1 MERVTVIGAGV
12 MGHGIAQLYAMA
24 GFRVG
29 LYDVAEAVLAN
40 AVQRMEESL
49 RDMVDAGWLTS
60 EDATAALARVET
72 TTDLREAVAGS
83 FWVTEVIPEVLE
95 LKHDLYAQLEEEVA
109 ESCVIASNT
118 STLPLAQLTARAKRP
133 ERFVITHFFNPAQ
146 LVPLVEVVR
155 GPETREDVV
164 QQTIAMLRRLG
175 KAPVVLKKDV
185 PGFIANR
192 LQAALVR
199 EAFHLLAEGVADAED
214 IDRALSE
221 GPGFRWAFIGALAT
235 ADFGGLDTW
244 QRVCANLFPVLS
256 NAVEP
261 PAWMAEKVAAG
272 MLGAKTGS
280 GIFSYA
286 QGEVEERLRAR
297 DAAFLQLLGIKRG
310 IPSPLLG
317 DRGGVTSGDRGSKK
331 A

>member
-1 MERVTVIGAGV
+1 MDRVSVIGAGV

-29 LYDVAEAVLAN
+29 LYDVDASVLAN
-40 AVQRMEESL
+40 AVQRMEASL
-49 RDMVDAGWLTS
+49 RDMADVGGLTA

-83 FWVTEVIPEVLE
+83 CWVTEAIPEVLP
-95 LKHDLYAQLEEEVA
+95 LKHDLYAQLEEKVA
-109 ESCVIASNT
+109 KSCVIASNT
-118 STLPLAQLTARAKRP
+118 STLPLAELTARAKHP

-146 LVPLVEVVR
+146 LVPLVEIVR
-155 GPETREDVV
+155 GPQTREDVV
-164 QQTIAMLRRLG
+164 QEAVAMLRRLG

-235 ADFGGLDTW
+235 PDFGGLDTW

-261 PAWMAEKVAAG
+261 PAWLAEKVVDG

-286 QGEVEERLRAR
+286 PGELEERLRAR

-310 IPSPLLG
+310 NALPPAGNSA
-317 DRGGVTSGDRGSKK
+317 R
-331 A
+331 